1 MGKVLLIEPQKI
13 LQQAIS
19 LSLFPEYEVKIEDEI
34 GSALR
39 AVKDYDLLIVDG
51 AALQERGQLTPDVI
65 RSVQGC
71 KTPTLW
77 LEEETAS
84 QTPKRDKLV
93 VIKKPIEKEKFES
106 ALAGLLSPASS
117 RGPGVSATARPV
129 KGSAPRGEPKKQAAG
144 TSGQPSFQFIDL
156 VDVVEEQLPPKQ
168 GEKTSRK
175 SK

>member
-1 MGKVLLIEPQKI
+1 MGKVLLIEPQRI

-19 LSLFPEYEVKIEDEI
+19 LSLFPEYEVKIEDDI

-51 AALQERGQLTPDVI
+51 AALQERSQLTPDVI

-93 VIKKPIEKEKFES
+93 VIKKPVEKEKFES
-106 ALAGLLSPASS
+106 ALAGLLSPVPS
-117 RGPGVSATARPV
+117 REPGVSATARPV
-129 KGSAPRGEPKKQAAG
+129 KGSAPRGVPKKQAAE

-168 GEKTSRK
+168 GKKTSRK